1 MGNAR
6 GRHRMARSSGNLF
19 TAAILLE
26 NSSTTYYL
34 LENMETPRH
43 TIHTGEIPTE
53 HVFGAVSSAKQILEQ
68 TVIDDHQ

>member
-6 GRHRMARSSGNLF
+6 GRHRVARSSGNLL

-26 NSSTTYYL
+26 NSSSTYYL

-43 TIHTGEIPTE
+43 AIHTGEIPTE
-53 HVFGAVSSAKQILEQ
+53 HVFGALSSAKQILEQ